1 MFSQSLGLSS
11 EKDRGRLG
19 RLEGMGSQTACLP
32 RAVPGLK
39 LDLEPESFGLGV
51 GGRRGR

>member
-11 EKDRGRLG
+11 EKDRDASW
-19 RLEGMGSQTACLP
+19 LEGMGSQTACLP
-32 RAVPGLK
+32 CAVPGLK

-51 GGRRGR
+51 GGQAGR